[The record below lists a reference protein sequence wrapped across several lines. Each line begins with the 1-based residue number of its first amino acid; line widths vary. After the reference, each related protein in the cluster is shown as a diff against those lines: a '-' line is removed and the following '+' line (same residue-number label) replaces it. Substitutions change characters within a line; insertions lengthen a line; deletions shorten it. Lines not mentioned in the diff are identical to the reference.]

1 MRTSYKVAIGF
12 VATIALFTVLR
23 LAMPDQPA
31 VASIPGVL
39 FTGYIAKLCYEY
51 FRTDKSDPDRV

>member
-12 VATIALFTVLR
+12 VGTIALFMILR
-23 LAMPDQPA
+23 LAVPDQPA

-39 FTGYIAKLCYEY
+39 FTGYIARLCYEY
-51 FRTDKSDPDRV
+51 FRTDKPDPDRI